1 MIMNVYKVNERA
13 ELPEYAT
20 DGSACFDVKACIENG
35 QRLKSY
41 NAWNKEMPV
50 AVKGIGQNKDAF
62 QLPPAVRVLVP
73 TGLIFDIPEGYVMK
87 MYIRSGT
94 ALKKGLT
101 LVNGVGIID
110 SDYVEESFLMLEN
123 VSESMALIE
132 HGERIAQCLIEPIT
146 REPINEISE
155 RPEQK
160 TSRDGGFGST
170 GV

>member
-1 MIMNVYKVNERA
+1 MNVYKVNEKA

-50 AVKGIGQNKDAF
+50 VVKGVGKNPDAF
-62 QLPPAVRVLVP
+62 QLPPSVRVLVP
-73 TGLIFDIPEGYVMK
+73 TGLIFDIPEGHVMK
-87 MYIRSGT
+87 MYIRSGQ
-94 ALKKGLT
+94 ALKKGLV

-132 HGERIAQCLIEPIT
+132 HGERIAQCVIEPIT
-146 REPINEISE
+146 REPIIETNE

-160 TSRDGGFGST
+160 TDRNGGFGST
-170 GV
+170 GK

>member
-1 MIMNVYKVNERA
+1 MNVYKVNERA

-50 AVKGIGQNKDAF
+50 VVKGVGKNKDAF

-123 VSESMALIE
+123 VSESLVTIE

-146 REPINEISE
+146 RESIVETKEKPA
-155 RPEQK
+155 QK
-160 TSRDGGFGST
+160 TTRDGGFGST

>member
-1 MIMNVYKVNERA
+1 MNVYKVNERA

-50 AVKGIGQNKDAF
+50 AVKGVGQNKDAF

-170 GV
+170 GK

>member
-1 MIMNVYKVNERA
+1 MNVYKVNERA

-20 DGSACFDVKACIENG
+20 DGSACFDVKACIEHG

-50 AVKGIGQNKDAF
+50 AVKGVGGNRDAF

-73 TGLIFDIPEGYVMK
+73 TGLIFDIPEGHVMK

-123 VSESMALIE
+123 VSESLVTIE

-146 REPINEISE
+146 REPIEETTE